1 MATPHRSPAR
11 RPLPRLARLAL
22 AGAAVAAIG
31 ACAHK
36 RPPMTEPPPPP
47 PPPAAGLPG
56 AYRPPGQVGA
66 GAYGSARPGSEQDFV
81 QSAGDRVY
89 FAYDQYTLTPE
100 ARAVLDGQAQW
111 LQRYPA
117 ATVRVEGN
125 ADERGTEEYNFALA
139 GRRSD
144 SVKTYLVER
153 GVPAGRVVTI
163 SYGKERPIDTSGT
176 DEGLAK
182 NRNAHTALTGGAG

>member
-1 MATPHRSPAR
+1 MATPPTPA
-11 RPLPRLARLAL
+11 PAPRTLIRLAL
-22 AGAAVAAIG
+22 AGVAAASIA

-36 RPPMTEPPPPP
+36 PPPRTEPPPPP
-47 PPPAAGLPG
+47 PPPAGPG
-56 AYRPPGQVGA
+56 AYQGSGAVGS

-117 ATVRVEGN
+117 VTVRVEGN
-125 ADERGTEEYNFALA
+125 ADERGTQEYNFALA

-144 SVKTYLVER
+144 AVKTYLAQR
-153 GVPAGRVVTI
+153 GVTGGRVSTI
-163 SYGKERPIDTSGT
+163 SYGKERPFDTSGT
-176 DEGLAK
+176 EEGLAK
-182 NRNAHTALTGGAG
+182 NRNVHTAVTGGAG

>member
-1 MATPHRSPAR
+1 MATPPTPAPAP
-11 RPLPRLARLAL
+11 RPWARPASVARLAL
-22 AGAAVAAIG
+22 AGVAAAAIA

-36 RPPMTEPPPPP
+36 PPPPIAP
-47 PPPAAGLPG
+47 LPPPAGGPG
-56 AYRPPGQVGA
+56 AYQGSGGVGA
-66 GAYGSARPGSEQDFV
+66 GSYGSARPGSEQDFV

-117 ATVRVEGN
+117 VTVRVEGN
-125 ADERGTEEYNFALA
+125 ADERGTQEYNFALA

-144 SVKTYLVER
+144 AVKTYLAER
-153 GVPAGRVVTI
+153 GVTGGRVTTI
-163 SYGKERPIDTSGT
+163 SYGKERPFDTSGT
-176 DEGLAK
+176 EEGLAK
-182 NRNAHTALTGGAG
+182 NRNVHTAVTGGAG